1 MLKKIAATTALASVV
16 LLSGCATGYSP
27 VGVGLITDVK
37 GPITATELNGNKTGT
52 ACAKTI
58 VGIINS
64 GDASIQAAKADGGI
78 KNLATAD
85 YHTKGDRKSTR
96 LNSSHV
102 RISYAV
108 FCLKKKNKWKVY

>member
-58 VGIINS
+58 IGIINS
-64 GDASIQAAKADGGI
+64 GDASIQPLKQMVASKI
-78 KNLATAD
+78 LPLLTTTLKV
-85 YHTKGDRKSTR
+85 ST
-96 LNSSHV
+96 LSLV
-102 RISYAV
+102 QPA
-108 FCLKKKNKWKVY
+108 LT